1 MVNMRYLTHLRYSHV
16 GRGQAFFTGVDKIK
30 YSREHE
36 SNYVLARLIFIHP
49 NETLVFFNPFFL
61 AVEIAVIGKEMFAET
76 TIFANNL
83 SHIKQIWVIVTHIK
97 LCLATAIHNFK

>member
-1 MVNMRYLTHLRYSHV
+1 M

-30 YSREHE
+30 YSREHD
-36 SNYVLARLIFIHP
+36 SSYVLARLIFIHP
-49 NETLVFFNPFFL
+49 SATKVIFIPFFL
-61 AVEIAVIGKEMFAET
+61 AVEIAVIGKEMFAEA

-83 SHIKQIWVIVTHIK
+83 SHIKQIWVIVTHLK